1 MNSPRQNFLL
11 TSAFQA
17 SLFLGALACK
27 AQSFTQ
33 TLGGLGAQ
41 DGVGAWAMPTGYQVA
56 VRDHSSVHEGYNA
69 KLLTTNATGGAVGL
83 VDLALPVNSFLQ
95 QVVNAPDG
103 SAFVVGSSLHDA
115 PRGHDALILRMNTAG
130 EVLWMLQPEL
140 PGPQQLF
147 GGTALAD
154 GGAVLCGLD
163 AQNGGHRPFVL
174 RCSASGEITWTYF
187 GPNGPDA
194 EAYAVAVEGD
204 AILVTGRQRTFSGHD
219 DILLIRLDLAGN
231 PIWNSSLGGNAQDV
245 GRAVVSLGSGEFLIA
260 GWTNSFGTFDISS
273 QRRPYH
279 AYLLA
284 IDLDGDTLWTRTLG
298 DTTYDQ
304 RAYAMQRLPSGD
316 LYLAG
321 ERGTSALSNAMV
333 MRTSSTGSIQWQRA
347 LDLGKEE
354 RLTHILPLS
363 DGLLTTGWSF
373 GEFGRQTLL
382 VKRNAEGN

>member
-1 MNSPRQNFLL
+1 MALPPSNTLL
-11 TSAFQA
+11 KSAIQA
-17 SLFLGALACK
+17 TLLLGVIPCV

-33 TLGGLGAQ
+33 SLGGLGAQ
-41 DGVGAWAMPTGYQVA
+41 DGVGAWATPSGYQVA
-56 VRDHSSVHEGYNA
+56 VRDHSSAHDGYKG
-69 KLLTTNATGGAVGL
+69 KLLTTNTTGGSVGL
-83 VDLALPVNSFLQ
+83 NDLALPANTFLQ

-103 SAFVVGSSLHDA
+103 SAFVVGSSLFDA
-115 PRGHDALILRMNTAG
+115 PRGHDALVLHMNTAG

-140 PGPQQLF
+140 PGPQQIF

-174 RCSASGEITWTYF
+174 RCSASGEIIWTYY
-187 GPNGPDA
+187 GPDGPHA
-194 EAYAVAVEGD
+194 EAYAAAVDGN
-204 AILVTGRQRTFSGHD
+204 ALLITGRQRTFSGHD
-219 DILLIRLDLAGN
+219 DILLVRLDLNGN
-231 PIWNSSLGGNAQDV
+231 LIWNSSLGGSAQDV
-245 GRAVVSLGSGEFLIA
+245 GRAVVGLGGGDFLIA

-279 AYLLA
+279 AYLVA
-284 IDLDGDTLWTRTLG
+284 VDVDGDTLWTRTVG

-304 RAYAMQRLPSGD
+304 RAYALHRLPSGD
-316 LYLAG
+316 LFLAG

-333 MRTSSTGSIQWQRA
+333 MRTSNTGSIQWQRV

-354 RLTHILPLS
+354 RLTHILPLT

>member
-1 MNSPRQNFLL
+1 MALPSSNTLL
-11 TSAFQA
+11 KTTIQA
-17 SLFLGALACK
+17 TLLLGVLPCV
-27 AQSFTQ
+27 AQSYTQ

-41 DGVGAWAMPTGYQVA
+41 DGVGAWATPSGYQVA
-56 VRDHSSVHEGYNA
+56 VRDQSSAHDGFKG
-69 KLLTTNATGGAVGL
+69 KLLTTNTTGGSVSL
-83 VDLALPVNSFLQ
+83 NDLALPANTFLQ

-103 SAFVVGSSLHDA
+103 SAFVVGSSLFDA
-115 PRGHDALILRMNTAG
+115 PRGHDALVLHMTTAG

-140 PGPQQLF
+140 PGPQQVF

-163 AQNGGHRPFVL
+163 AQNGGHRPFVF
-174 RCSASGEITWTYF
+174 RCSASGDIIWTYY
-187 GPNGPDA
+187 GPDGPDA
-194 EAYAVAVEGD
+194 EAYAAAVDGN
-204 AILVTGRQRTFSGHD
+204 ALFITGRQRTFSGHD
-219 DILLIRLDLAGN
+219 DILLVRLDLNGN
-231 PIWNSSLGGNAQDV
+231 LIWNSSLGGSAQDV
-245 GRAVVSLGSGEFLIA
+245 GRAVVGLGGGDFLIA
-260 GWTNSFGTFDISS
+260 GWTNSFGTFDLSS

-279 AYLLA
+279 AYLVA
-284 IDLDGDTLWTRTLG
+284 VDVDGDTLWTRTIG

-304 RAYAMQRLPSGD
+304 RAYALHRLPSGD
-316 LYLAG
+316 LFLAG

-333 MRTSSTGSIQWQRA
+333 MRTSNTGSIQWQRV

-354 RLTHILPLS
+354 RLTHILPLA